1 MEGQRVLQAQVKMGN
16 SLDHLSGWSS
26 SGQCRQCSGQIHRPE
41 WVEIIDGQGHR
52 GCQAPLT
59 VMGSSHHVKDWHLPL
74 RSKVTLPE
82 GVRVVWKWPCFG
94 GTPTLQYILVPWS
107 SKASKAVVHNLQV
120 VTLAWVE
127 RPFYRGLLRASE
139 NRYSHSD
146 S

>member
-16 SLDHLSGWSS
+16 SLDHFSGWSS
-26 SGQCRQCSGQIHRPE
+26 SGQCRQCSGQMGGDHRWAGTPGLPGP
-41 WVEIIDGQGHR
+41 VNCDG
-52 GCQAPLT
+52 C
-59 VMGSSHHVKDWHLPL
+59 SHHVKDWHLPL

-94 GTPTLQYILVPWS
+94 GTPTLLYILVPWS